1 MKKTFY
7 LPVSEETCNY
17 LQRLGM
23 EVDARKEIINHL
35 FTSHANDVDGSVLT
49 SKPFETYQKQY
60 NEVFAEYNMAK
71 EALGKELQP
80 LVDKEEG
87 GKEIPF
93 NWLIEDFSGHKVKIE
108 VLGE

>member
-23 EVDARKEIINHL
+23 EVDARAEIINRL
-35 FTSHANDVDGSVLT
+35 FTSHAQDADDSVLT

-60 NEVFAEYNMAK
+60 NEIFAEYNLAK
-71 EALGKELQP
+71 ESLGKELQP

-87 GKEIPF
+87 RTETPF
-93 NWLIEDFSGHKVKIE
+93 NWKIENFSENKVKIE
-108 VLGE
+108 VLN

>member
-1 MKKTFY
+1 MNKTFY
-7 LPVSEETCNY
+7 LAVSEETCNY

-23 EVDARKEIINHL
+23 EVDARGEIINRL
-35 FTSHANDVDGSVLT
+35 FTSHANDADDSVLT

-71 EALGKELQP
+71 EAFGNELQL

-87 GKEIPF
+87 REETRF
-93 NWLIEDFSGHKVKIE
+93 NWLIEDFNEHKVKIE
-108 VLGE
+108 VLN